1 MVATDVKWETTS
13 TLPPRPSRDQ
23 MLEFFGIPPFSADRL
38 NENITRKRRVWNSKS
53 RGGNPSGV
61 AKATKVLELI
71 QRLSEALKWETLD
84 TEGGGAAAEIPD
96 SVFETLEELWRIIS
110 EYVFADEYEEAL
122 QVAREA
128 TNRWQRSVRAA
139 DAAAVLGW
147 VVATMVTNVGIT
159 APVLLNEG
167 LAAAQTAVRERPNE
181 PRNWESI
188 VSLLIASSRTPDA
201 LAAVDQAE
209 RATGGKVSSMLC
221 MLRAR
226 VAVSMGRADDAMTA
240 IVRAVS
246 RAEPA
251 QATAVRSEATDLLVG
266 WAGQMLPIKS
276 AAELNRYVEMV
287 DVAAWCSNGVPEAED
302 MVRLHRMWA
311 ANAGKRVF
319 DGSVRMRSFLAVC
332 TGFISLP
339 IHNYFRSAPMW
350 QVLVEGLGKSEP
362 KDAFLLVASPS
373 YVQTLHNIRVSSL
386 DG

>member
-1 MVATDVKWETTS
+1 VGNA
-13 TLPPRPSRDQ
+13 RHR
-23 MLEFFGIPPFSADRL
+23 G
-38 NENITRKRRVWNSKS
+38 RR
-53 RGGNPSGV
+53 RGGG
-61 AKATKVLELI
+61 
-71 QRLSEALKWETLD
+71 D
-84 TEGGGAAAEIPD
+84 PD

-139 DAAAVLGW
+139 DGRRCPRLGR
-147 VVATMVTNVGIT
+147 GHHGHQRRHHR
-159 APVLLNEG
+159 PVLLNEG

-311 ANAGKRVF
+311 ANAVSGSLTAAYECARSSPSVPGSSRCRF
-319 DGSVRMRSFLAVC
+319 TTISVRLRCGRCSWRALA
-332 TGFISLP
+332 
-339 IHNYFRSAPMW
+339 R
-350 QVLVEGLGKSEP
+350 
-362 KDAFLLVASPS
+362 ASPRTRS
-373 YVQTLHNIRVSSL
+373 CSWRLPPTCRPCTIFGCPRLTARTCHRQAARSVPDERL
-386 DG
+386 